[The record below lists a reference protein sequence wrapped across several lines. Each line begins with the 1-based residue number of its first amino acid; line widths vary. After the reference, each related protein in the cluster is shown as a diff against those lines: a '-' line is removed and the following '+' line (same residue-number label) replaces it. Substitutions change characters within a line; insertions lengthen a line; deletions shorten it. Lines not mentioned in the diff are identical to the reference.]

1 MDKLILFYISN
12 ELYFFLF
19 FFFTNI
25 GDLIPILL
33 IELRMLFKRGKIVR
47 LDVELPMQSI
57 LGSFVGNVLARSSP
71 HWVNPMEIIQAKV
84 RDLRDVLLES
94 SFSRCSPS
102 HLRFKS

>member
-1 MDKLILFYISN
+1 
-12 ELYFFLF
+12 
-19 FFFTNI
+19 
-25 GDLIPILL
+25 
-33 IELRMLFKRGKIVR
+33 MLFKRGKIVR